1 MNIYVNVVGEL
12 MTNCYIIE
20 NEETKE
26 VLIVDP
32 GDDASGIAESIE
44 ERGEKPVAILLTHA
58 HSDHIMAVPSL
69 REIYSG
75 LPVYIG
81 EIEVPL
87 LADGERN
94 NPFGT
99 SEGMTADHTVKE
111 GDILDLA
118 GFAIKVLHTPGHTA
132 GSVCYY
138 FEEEKVLAAGDTLFY
153 HSYGR
158 TDLPTGSGKAMFFT
172 LKRLIHELP
181 EDVQVLP
188 GHGRATTI
196 GFEKKVKKFL

>member
-111 GDILDLA
+111 GDILCTIEAMKMMNEVRSPID
-118 GFAIKVLHTPGHTA
+118 GIVK
-132 GSVCYY
+132 
-138 FEEEKVLAAGDTLFY
+138 KVLALEGDLVEY
-153 HSYGR
+153 N
-158 TDLPTGSGKAMFFT
+158 
-172 LKRLIHELP
+172 
-181 EDVQVLP
+181 QVLFV
-188 GHGRATTI
+188 I
-196 GFEKKVKKFL
+196 G